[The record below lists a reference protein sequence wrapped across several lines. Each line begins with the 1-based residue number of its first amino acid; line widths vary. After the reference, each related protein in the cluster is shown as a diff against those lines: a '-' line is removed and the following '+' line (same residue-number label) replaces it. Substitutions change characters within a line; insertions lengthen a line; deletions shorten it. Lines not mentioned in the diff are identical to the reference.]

1 MGQVDSLEGW
11 QREVLEVHLHQQVV
25 TGIQLVRRRRKRR
38 GDEEEEE
45 GWGGG
50 GEEEEEE
57 GISNMASCIPL

>member
-45 GWGGG
+45 G
-50 GEEEEEE
+50 
-57 GISNMASCIPL
+57 ISNMAGCIPL